1 MGKFIELNAVIGIE
15 RGAADVDAFRKAK
28 RVLDEG
34 HVLIV
39 FPEGTRSPSGTLQEA
54 KEGTT
59 ILALRTGA
67 RIVPIGISGTPRV
80 WPRGRK
86 VPLPAR
92 GKVVL
97 RVGAPFTITAP
108 GAGAERRAAQ
118 VAATTEIMGRIA
130 ALLPPAQRGVYA
142 DAVAGTGYGR
152 RRHRGRGRPARRACR
167 QRVGRGPRAIIEAMG
182 NVRDVRIAKRTGFC
196 YGVREAIDKAKEAAA
211 AGKVTHTLG
220 QVVHNEGV
228 IRDLEEIGVRTVDA
242 LDDVDHGAAVVIR
255 AHGVRPEVMERAEAR
270 GLEVI
275 DGTCTWVIQ
284 EQKELVKLV
293 DEGYTI
299 VLLGTPKHPE
309 VVGLL
314 GFAPE
319 AIVVDEEDDW
329 PKIPRRKKM
338 ALISQSTQPPWKF
351 EKLAAYMVSRSH
363 ELKIVNTV
371 CPVTIRRQ
379 EDTLEIAREV
389 DLMVVVGGR
398 SSANTKELTRL
409 CEIAGTHAIQIESV
423 RDLTDAAVFGTA
435 EVVGVTGG
443 TSTPIEDLRAVVER
457 ILELAGTPE
466 AAASAHDL
474 ALAALLA
481 AATPAGRT
489 TSLPSRDS
497 STTASAG
504 AA

>member
-1 MGKFIELNAVIGIE
+1 MG
-15 RGAADVDAFRKAK
+15 
-28 RVLDEG
+28 
-34 HVLIV
+34 H
-39 FPEGTRSPSGTLQEA
+39 
-54 KEGTT
+54 
-59 ILALRTGA
+59 
-67 RIVPIGISGTPRV
+67 
-80 WPRGRK
+80 
-86 VPLPAR
+86 
-92 GKVVL
+92 
-97 RVGAPFTITAP
+97 
-108 GAGAERRAAQ
+108 
-118 VAATTEIMGRIA
+118 
-130 ALLPPAQRGVYA
+130 
-142 DAVAGTGYGR
+142 
-152 RRHRGRGRPARRACR
+152 
-167 QRVGRGPRAIIEAMG
+167 
-182 NVRDVRIAKRTGFC
+182 VRDVRIAKRTGFC

-228 IRDLEEIGVRTVDA
+228 IRDLEAIGVETVDT
-242 LDDVDHGAAVVIR
+242 LDEVDHGAAVVIR
-255 AHGVRPEVMERAEAR
+255 AHGVRPEVMDRAEAR

-314 GFAPE
+314 GFAPD
-319 AIVVDEEDDW
+319 AIVVDEEEDW
-329 PKIPRRKKM
+329 PQIPRRKKM

-351 EKLAAYMVSRSH
+351 ERLAGFMVSRSH

-379 EDTLEIAREV
+379 EDTLEAARDV

-423 RDLTDAAVFGTA
+423 RDLDDPAVFGSA

-443 TSTPIEDLRAVVER
+443 TSTPIEDLQAVAER
-457 ILELAGTPE
+457 ILELAGTPT
-466 AAASAHDL
+466 AAAGAHDL
-474 ALAALLA
+474 AMAALLA

-489 TSLPSRDS
+489 TSLPARDPGPT
-497 STTASAG
+497 STAG